1 MKVFHFFILACVLSI
16 AYSFT
21 ALSVLNAKE
30 KSDKRDDA
38 LKEICL
44 SNLEGD
50 NKYTCLAV
58 LEKDATFC
66 KMVSAPVLKDN
77 CFKALR

>member
-16 AYSFT
+16 AYNFT
-21 ALSVLNAKE
+21 VLSILNAKE
-30 KSDKRDDA
+30 KSDIRDSA

-50 NKYTCLAV
+50 NKYICLAV
-58 LEKDATFC
+58 L
-66 KMVSAPVLKDN
+66 
-77 CFKALR
+77 